1 MNQHTAQRNQP
12 AQRLQAL
19 NESQTLAMA
28 RRSREMKAAGIDVI
42 NLSIG
47 EPDFD
52 TPDFVKDAGI
62 RAIQQNKTHY
72 PPVPGIP
79 ELRAAIAEKFKRDNH
94 ITCTPDM
101 VVVSTGAKQSIANV
115 VLSTINP
122 GDEVIIP
129 TPYWV
134 SYLELVKMAG
144 GIPVF
149 IKSGVHNNY
158 KITADDLKAAL
169 TEKTRMLI
177 FSSPCNP
184 SGSVY
189 SETEIRS
196 LASVLQSHPD
206 VLVVSDEIY
215 EYINYTGNH
224 FSMGAIPE
232 VAAQVIT
239 VNGVSKGFAM
249 TGWRI
254 GYICAAP
261 WIAKA
266 CEKMQGQFTSGTST
280 ISQYAALAAVE
291 AGKGPVMPMREEF
304 FKRRELVLQLIND
317 IPGLH
322 CNIPDGAFYVFPDV
336 RSFFGKSCDGMHI
349 SNAADLCNF
358 LLEKGHVALVSGDAF
373 GDDNCL
379 RFSYAC
385 AEKDIREAIRRMKES
400 LSMLR

>member
-1 MNQHTAQRNQP
+1 MNQQTTQRNQP

-62 RAIQQNKTHY
+62 LAIQQNKTHY

-79 ELRAAIAEKFKRDNH
+79 ELRAAIAEKFKRDNL

-144 GIPVF
+144 GVPVF
-149 IKSGVHNNY
+149 IRSGVHNNY
-158 KITADDLKAAL
+158 KITAEELRAAL
-169 TEKTRMLI
+169 TDKTRMLI

-189 SETEIRS
+189 SEAEIRS
-196 LASVLQSHPD
+196 FASVLQMHPD

-232 VAAQVIT
+232 VASQVIT

-280 ISQYAALAAVE
+280 ISQYAALAAVL
-291 AGKGPVMPMREEF
+291 AGKDPVMPMREAF
-304 FKRRELVLQLIND
+304 FKRRELVLQLLSE

-336 RSFFGKSCDGMHI
+336 RTFFGKSCGGMHI
-349 SNAADLCNF
+349 GNAADLCNY
-358 LLEKGHVALVSGDAF
+358 LLEKAHVALVSGDAF

-400 LSMLR
+400 LSLLR

>member
-1 MNQHTAQRNQP
+1 MNHTTSHRNQP
-12 AQRLQAL
+12 AKRLQQL
-19 NESQTLAMA
+19 NESQTLAMS
-28 RRSREMKAAGIDVI
+28 RKSREMKAAGIDVI

-47 EPDFD
+47 EPDFN
-52 TPDFVKDAGI
+52 TPEFIKEAGI
-62 RAIQQNKTHY
+62 QAIQNNHTHY

-79 ELRAAIAEKFKRDNH
+79 ELRNAVARKYTRDNH
-94 ITCTPDM
+94 IPCTPDM

-115 VLSTINP
+115 VLSIINP

-129 TPYWV
+129 APYWV

-149 IKSGVHNNY
+149 ISTGVSSDY
-158 KITADDLKAAL
+158 KISARQLEDAI

-189 SETEIRS
+189 SEAELRS
-196 LASVLQSHPD
+196 LAAVIEKHPD
-206 VLVVSDEIY
+206 LLIVSDEIY
-215 EYINYTGNH
+215 EYINYVGKH
-224 FSMGAIPE
+224 FSLGSIPTL
-232 VAAQVIT
+232 APQVIT

-254 GYICAAP
+254 GFICAAP

-266 CEKMQGQFTSGTST
+266 CEKMQGQFTSGTSV

-291 AGKGPVMPMREEF
+291 ASPSVIDEMRHAF
-304 FKRRELVLQLIND
+304 LSRRELVLGLLKD
-317 IPGLH
+317 IPGIK
-322 CNIPDGAFYVFPDV
+322 CNVPEGAFYVFPDI
-336 RSFFGKSCDGMHI
+336 SAYFGKSFENYSI
-349 SNAADLCNF
+349 SNSSDLCHF
-358 LLEKGHVALVSGDAF
+358 LLEKAHVALVSGDAF
-373 GDDNCL
+373 GDDNCI

-385 AEKDIREAIRRMKES
+385 SEKDITEAIKRIKQT
-400 LSMLR
+400 LVLLK